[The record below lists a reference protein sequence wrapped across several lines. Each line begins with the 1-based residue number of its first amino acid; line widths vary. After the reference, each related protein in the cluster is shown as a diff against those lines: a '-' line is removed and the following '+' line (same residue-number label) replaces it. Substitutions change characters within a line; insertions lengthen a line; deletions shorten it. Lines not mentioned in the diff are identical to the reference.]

1 MNHLELAYLV
11 IETDT
16 VDETAAVLADV
27 VGLMPGRDVGD
38 SRTMRNDDRAQRLV
52 LQPGPLNDIAAIG
65 FDARSADGIDALA
78 HRLEALGY
86 SVAVGSETDAQA
98 RRVEHLS
105 HVVSP
110 WGVRIELVAGQ
121 ELATDALDTP
131 KMPSGFL
138 TGDMGFGHAVFFV
151 GDLDE
156 AHRFVVDGLGF
167 RRSDSLNF
175 SPVPGIDI
183 KGAFYHCNGRHH
195 TIALIQPPFPAPKSL
210 HHVMVEVNDR
220 DDVGAAFDRA
230 FGAGVPL
237 PNGLGRHPNDQMFSF
252 YLETPAGF
260 QIEVG
265 YGGVVVDESWD
276 ADQVYSQISA
286 WGHQPVSRPAAPP
299 PDR

>member
-16 VDETAAVLADV
+16 VDETATVLTDV
-27 VGLMPGRDVGD
+27 VGLMPGSDIGD
-38 SRTMRNDDRAQRLV
+38 SRTLRNDDRAHRLV
-52 LQPGPLNDIAAIG
+52 LQSGPLNDVAAIG
-65 FDARSADGIDALA
+65 FDALSADGVDALTG
-78 HRLEALGY
+78 RLEALGY
-86 SVAVGSETDAQA
+86 SVTVGSGAEAQA
-98 RRVEHLS
+98 RRVTQLS
-105 HVVSP
+105 HVMSP
-110 WGVRIELVAGQ
+110 WGVRIELITGQ
-121 ELATDALDTP
+121 EVAADSIETP
-131 KMPSGFL
+131 KVPSGFL
-138 TGDMGFGHAVFFV
+138 TDGMGLGHAVFFV

-156 AHRFVVDGLGF
+156 AHRFIVDGLGF
-167 RRSDSLNF
+167 RRSDSLAF

-195 TIALIQPPFPAPKSL
+195 TIALIQPPFPAPKSF

-260 QIEVG
+260 QVEVG
-265 YGGVVVDESWD
+265 YGGLVVGESWD
-276 ADQVYSQISA
+276 GDDVYGQISA
-286 WGHQPVSRPAAPP
+286 WGHQPVTRPAA
-299 PDR
+299 